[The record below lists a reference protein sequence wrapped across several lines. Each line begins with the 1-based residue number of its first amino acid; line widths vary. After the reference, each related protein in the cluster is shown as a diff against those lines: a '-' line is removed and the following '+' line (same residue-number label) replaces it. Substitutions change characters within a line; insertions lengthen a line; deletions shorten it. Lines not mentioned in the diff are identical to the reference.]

1 MSLPR
6 YIGYSPMLCTCV
18 ATCSSALRIPLLVCF
33 TPVAT
38 LFYSIYLLTHL
49 GIISGVNTQMLALYN
64 AADTAE
70 AVSLTCL
77 DVQSFARQLHM

>member
-1 MSLPR
+1 
-6 YIGYSPMLCTCV
+6 MLCTCV

-77 DVQSFARQLHM
+77 MSRVLLGSYICSLAFSG